1 MEFRIASGDDIRA
14 IALLRWDATAEDGP
28 VTQSRDDFAA
38 AFVEWAEKVKR
49 THTAFVA
56 VDDGA
61 VVGSAWLAQ
70 IPRAPD
76 PGMKRRANGDL
87 QTVFV
92 VPDRRNAGVGAALI
106 RQVLAHGWRQG
117 LGAVTVSANERAATF
132 YLRLGFTGD
141 PMDLRIAP
149 PAQSVG

>member
-1 MEFRIASGDDIRA
+1 MEFRVASSDDVRS
-14 IALLRWDATAEDGP
+14 IALLRWDATSEDGP
-28 VTQSRDDFAA
+28 VAQPRDDFAE
-38 AFVEWAEKVKR
+38 AFVEWAEEVKT

-56 VDDGA
+56 VDDGT
-61 VVGSAWLAQ
+61 VVGSAWLAKV
-70 IPRAPD
+70 PRAPD
-76 PGMKRRANGDL
+76 PGMERRANGDL

-117 LGAVTVSANERAATF
+117 MAAVTVAANERAATF

-141 PMDLRIAP
+141 PMDLRIAA
-149 PAQSVG
+149 PAQNMG

>member
-1 MEFRIASGDDIRA
+1 VEFRIASADDVRA

-28 VTQSRDDFAA
+28 AVQTRDDFAT
-38 AFVEWAEKVKR
+38 AFVEWAEAVKT

-76 PGMKRRANGDL
+76 PGMKRRTNGDL

-106 RQVLAHGWRQG
+106 RQVLAHGWRHG
-117 LGAVTVSANERAATF
+117 MSAVTVAANERAATF

-141 PMDLRIAP
+141 PLDLRIAA
-149 PAQSVG
+149 PAQSLG